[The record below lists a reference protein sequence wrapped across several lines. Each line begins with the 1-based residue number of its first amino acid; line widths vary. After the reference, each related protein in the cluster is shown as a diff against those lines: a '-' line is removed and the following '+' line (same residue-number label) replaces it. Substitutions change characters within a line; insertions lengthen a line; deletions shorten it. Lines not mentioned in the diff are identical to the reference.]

1 MKEIYVTKAV
11 LRQYE
16 KESEIIDEEIDLIQ
30 LFKDYILNND
40 KVCEFFNKLEVKR
53 LLSIAYI
60 FHEELHKKITI
71 KRKEIKEK
79 NDLFDTIFYKGGRPK
94 YHLYEDCDR
103 LKRTYFDFRIPQEF
117 KELIHP
123 DNLDKFLRE
132 NKLTLNGYENR
143 LRNVELIPNEYNI
156 KELEKYER
164 VMEKY
169 ERVEKDEEY
178 REKAVEYLRSW
189 FKINGFVQ
197 EKIEKGEVKLEDII
211 NRYNTEIVKKYI
223 GLKKILSINNIKY
236 SNSGEEKVNFKDKEE
251 IYVEIDLLVREREDL
266 IKGSDRLHRLSKY
279 DWVLSKED
287 EEIKKIFEGR
297 GMKFTVEDFK
307 KAKNFLEKH
316 SDIKKRLRD
325 KLIEYIRIS
334 GGDPEEVL
342 IKSGFECCI
351 KCSSRHSE
359 EVIKRKILDEWC

>member
-40 KVCEFFNKLEVKR
+40 KVCKFFNKSEVKR

-60 FHEELHKKITI
+60 FHEELQKKITI

-79 NDLFDTIFYKGGRPK
+79 NDSFKTIFYKGGRPK

-103 LKRTYFDFRIPQEF
+103 LKRTYFDFRVPEEF
-117 KELIHP
+117 DRLIHP

-143 LRNVELIPNEYNI
+143 LRNVELFPDNDYNI
-156 KELEKYER
+156 EELEKYES
-164 VMEKY
+164 VMKKY

-178 REKAVEYLRSW
+178 RKKAVEYLRSW
-189 FKINGFVQ
+189 FKKNGFVQ
-197 EKIEKGEVKLEDII
+197 EKIEKGEVELKKFIKDII
-211 NRYNTEIVKKYI
+211 YRYNTEIVKKYI
-223 GLKKILSINNIKY
+223 GLKEILSIDNIIY

-266 IKGSDRLHRLSKY
+266 IKGSDRRHRLSKY

-307 KAKNFLEKH
+307 KAKKFLEKH

-325 KLIEYIRIS
+325 KLIEYIRIG

-351 KCSSRHSE
+351 NCSNRH
-359 EVIKRKILDEWC
+359 IIDILQR

>member
-1 MKEIYVTKAV
+1 MKEIHVTKAV

-16 KESEIIDEEIDLIQ
+16 KESEIIDEKIDLIQ

-40 KVCEFFNKLEVKR
+40 KVCKFFNKSEVKR

-60 FHEELHKKITI
+60 FHEELQKKITI

-79 NDLFDTIFYKGGRPK
+79 NDSFKTIFYKGGRPK

-103 LKRTYFDFRIPQEF
+103 LKRSYFDFRVPQEF
-117 KELIHP
+117 EELIHP

-143 LRNVELIPNEYNI
+143 LRNVELFENNENNI
-156 KELEKYER
+156 KELEKYES
-164 VMEKY
+164 VIEEKY
-169 ERVEKDEEY
+169 KRVEKDKEY
-178 REKAVEYLRSW
+178 YEKAVEYLRSW
-189 FKINGFVQ
+189 FKINGFVR
-197 EKIEKGEVKLEDII
+197 EKIETGEVNLRDIT

-223 GLKKILSINNIKY
+223 GLKKIPSIKDIMY

-297 GMKFTVEDFK
+297 GMKFTVEGFK
-307 KAKNFLEKH
+307 KAKKFLEKH
-316 SDIKKRLRD
+316 SDIKKRLKD
-325 KLIEYIRIS
+325 KLIEYIRIG

-342 IKSGFECCI
+342 IKSGF
-351 KCSSRHSE
+351 
-359 EVIKRKILDEWC
+359 

>member
-11 LRQYE
+11 LRRYE
-16 KESEIIDEEIDLIQ
+16 KESEIIDEKIDLIQ

-40 KVCEFFNKLEVKR
+40 KVCKFFNKSEVKR

-71 KRKEIKEK
+71 KRKKIKEE
-79 NDLFDTIFYKGGRPK
+79 NDLFHTIFYKGGRPK

-103 LKRTYFDFRIPQEF
+103 LKRTYFDFLVPREF
-117 KELIHP
+117 YKLIHP

-143 LRNVELIPNEYNI
+143 LRNVELFEHNENNI
-156 KELEKYER
+156 KELEKYES
-164 VMEKY
+164 VMKKY
-169 ERVEKDEEY
+169 KRVEKDEEY
-178 REKAVEYLRSW
+178 RKKAVEYLRSW

-197 EKIEKGEVKLEDII
+197 EKIETGEVNLRDII

-223 GLKKILSINNIKY
+223 GLKEITSQTSLIIMY

-297 GMKFTVEDFK
+297 GMKFTVEGFK
-307 KAKNFLEKH
+307 KAKKFLEKH

-325 KLIEYIRIS
+325 KLIEYIRIG

-351 KCSSRHSE
+351 NCSNRH
-359 EVIKRKILDEWC
+359 IIDILQR